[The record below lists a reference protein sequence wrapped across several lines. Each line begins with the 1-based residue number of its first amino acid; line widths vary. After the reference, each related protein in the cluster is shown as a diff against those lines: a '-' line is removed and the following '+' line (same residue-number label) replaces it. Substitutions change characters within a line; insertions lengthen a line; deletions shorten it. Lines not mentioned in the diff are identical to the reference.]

1 MELIILGCG
10 SSLGSPWINNY
21 WGNCDKKNKFNR
33 RTRCSAFIKK
43 GNLSILI
50 DSSPDIKEQF
60 IKNKINDL
68 DCVLYTHEHSDQT
81 SGIFELRPFF
91 WKNKKKINIYADSR
105 TLKALKK
112 KYDFCFYG
120 GQGYIPIMKPN
131 LIKKKH
137 KITKG
142 KNNVTFDTFKVEHGQ
157 ITSTAYIFN
166 KTAYLSDCSNI
177 KTSNLKKL
185 KNLNYLIIDCL
196 KFKRHPGH
204 FNLETSLKIS
214 YNLKPKKTILTNLHT
229 ELDYNFLKSNLPN
242 NIVPAYDGMRLKI

>member
-10 SSLGSPWINNY
+10 SSLGSPWINNH
-21 WGNCDKKNKFNR
+21 WGNCDKKNKLNI

-43 GNLSILI
+43 GNLSVLI
-50 DSSPDIKEQF
+50 DSSPDIREQF
-60 IKNKINDL
+60 IKNKIKDV

-91 WKNKKKINIYADSR
+91 WKHKKRIDIYADSR

-131 LIKKKH
+131 LIKKKQM
-137 KITKG
+137 IRKG
-142 KNNVTFDTFKVEHGQ
+142 KNKIEFDTFKVEHGQ
-157 ITSTAYIFN
+157 ITSTAYVFN

-177 KTSNLKKL
+177 NPSDLNKLKK
-185 KNLNYLIIDCL
+185 LNYLIIDCL

-204 FNLETSLKIS
+204 FNLETSIRIS
-214 YNLKPKKTILTNLHT
+214 TFLKPKKTILTNLHT
-229 ELDYNFLKSNLPN
+229 ELDYNFLKKNLPK
-242 NIVPAYDGMRLKI
+242 NILPAYDGMRLKI

>member
-21 WGNCDKKNKFNR
+21 WGNCDKKNKLNI

-43 GNLSILI
+43 GNLSVLI
-50 DSSPDIKEQF
+50 DTSPDIKEQF
-60 IKNKINDL
+60 IKNKINDV

-91 WKNKKKINIYADSR
+91 WKYKKRIDIYADAR

-120 GQGYIPIMKPN
+120 GQGYTPIMKPN
-131 LIKKKH
+131 LIKKKQM
-137 KITKG
+137 I
-142 KNNVTFDTFKVEHGQ
+142 KN
-157 ITSTAYIFN
+157 
-166 KTAYLSDCSNI
+166 LSDCSNI
-177 KTSNLKKL
+177 NPSDLNNLKK
-185 KNLNYLIIDCL
+185 LNYLIIDCL

-204 FNLETSLKIS
+204 FNLETSIRIS
-214 YNLKPKKTILTNLHT
+214 TFLKPKKTILTNLHT
-229 ELDYNFLKSNLPN
+229 ELDYNFLKKNLPK
-242 NIVPAYDGMRLKI
+242 NILPAYDGMKLKI

>member
-131 LIKKKH
+131 LIKKKQ

-177 KTSNLKKL
+177 KTSDLKKL

>member
-21 WGNCDKKNKFNR
+21 WGNCDKKNKLNI

-43 GNLSILI
+43 GNLSVLI
-50 DSSPDIKEQF
+50 DTSPDIKEQF
-60 IKNKINDL
+60 IKNKINGV

-91 WKNKKKINIYADSR
+91 WKYKKRIDIYADAR

-120 GQGYIPIMKPN
+120 GQGYTPIMKPN
-131 LIKKKH
+131 LIKKKQMI
-137 KITKG
+137 KKG
-142 KNNVTFDTFKVEHGQ
+142 KNKISFDTFKVEHGQ
-157 ITSTAYIFN
+157 ITSTAYVFN

-177 KTSNLKKL
+177 NPSDLNNLKK
-185 KNLNYLIIDCL
+185 LNYLIIDCL

-204 FNLETSLKIS
+204 FNLETSIRIS
-214 YNLKPKKTILTNLHT
+214 TFLKPKKTILTNLHT
-229 ELDYNFLKSNLPN
+229 ELDYNFLKKNLPK
-242 NIVPAYDGMRLKI
+242 NILPAYDGMRLKI

>member
-10 SSLGSPWINNY
+10 SSLGSPWINNN
-21 WGNCDKKNKFNR
+21 WGNCDKKNKFNK
-33 RTRCSAFIKK
+33 RTRCSAFIRK

-60 IKNKINDL
+60 LKNKINNL

-91 WKNKKKINIYADSR
+91 WKYKKRIDIYADAR
-105 TLKALKK
+105 TLKILKK

-131 LIKKKH
+131 LIKKRQNIK
-137 KITKG
+137 KG
-142 KNNVTFDTFKVEHGQ
+142 NNLITFDTFKVEHGQ

-177 KTSNLKKL
+177 KTSDFNKL

-214 YNLKPKKTILTNLHT
+214 YYLKPKKTILTNLHT
-229 ELDYNFLKSNLPN
+229 ELDYNFLKKNLPK
-242 NIVPAYDGMRLKI
+242 NILPAYDGMRLKI

>member
-21 WGNCDKKNKFNR
+21 WGNCDKKNKFNK
-33 RTRCSAFIKK
+33 RTRCSAFIRK
-43 GNLSILI
+43 GNLSVLI

-91 WKNKKKINIYADSR
+91 WKYKKRIDIYADTR
-105 TLKALKK
+105 TLKILKK

-131 LIKKKH
+131 LIKKRL
-137 KITKG
+137 KIKKG
-142 KNNVTFDTFKVEHGQ
+142 NNLITFDTFKVEHGQ

-177 KTSNLKKL
+177 KTSDFNKL

-214 YNLKPKKTILTNLHT
+214 YYLKPKKTILTNLHT
-229 ELDYNFLKSNLPN
+229 ELDYNFLKKNLPK
-242 NIVPAYDGMRLKI
+242 NIVPAFDGMRLKI

>member
-21 WGNCDKKNKFNR
+21 WGNCDKKNKFNK

-68 DCVLYTHEHSDQT
+68 DCILYTHEHSDQT

-229 ELDYNFLKSNLPN
+229 ELDYNFLKTNLPN

>member
-33 RTRCSAFIKK
+33 RTRCSAIIKK

>member
-21 WGNCDKKNKFNR
+21 WGNCDKKNKLNI

-43 GNLSILI
+43 GNLSVLI
-50 DSSPDIKEQF
+50 DTSPDIKEQF
-60 IKNKINDL
+60 IKNKINDV

-91 WKNKKKINIYADSR
+91 WKYKKRIDIYADAR

-120 GQGYIPIMKPN
+120 GQGYTPIMKPN
-131 LIKKKH
+131 LIKKKQMI
-137 KITKG
+137 KKG
-142 KNNVTFDTFKVEHGQ
+142 KNKISFETFKVEHGQ
-157 ITSTAYIFN
+157 ITSTAYVFN

-177 KTSNLKKL
+177 NPSDLNSLKK
-185 KNLNYLIIDCL
+185 LNYLIIDCL

-204 FNLETSLKIS
+204 FNLETSIKIS
-214 YNLKPKKTILTNLHT
+214 TFLNPKKTILTNLHT
-229 ELDYNFLKSNLPN
+229 ELDYNFLKKNLPK
-242 NIVPAYDGMRLKI
+242 NILPAYDGMRLKI

>member
-1 MELIILGCG
+1 M
-10 SSLGSPWINNY
+10 
-21 WGNCDKKNKFNR
+21 
-33 RTRCSAFIKK
+33 
-43 GNLSILI
+43 
-50 DSSPDIKEQF
+50 
-60 IKNKINDL
+60 
-68 DCVLYTHEHSDQT
+68 
-81 SGIFELRPFF
+81 RPFF

-105 TLKALKK
+105 TLKALKR

-177 KTSNLKKL
+177 KTSDLKKL

-229 ELDYNFLKSNLPN
+229 ELDYNFLKRNLPN

>member
-21 WGNCDKKNKFNR
+21 WGNCDKKNKFNK

-112 KYDFCFYG
+112 KYDYCFYG

-137 KITKG
+137 KIVKG
-142 KNNVTFDTFKVEHGQ
+142 KNM
-157 ITSTAYIFN
+157 S
-166 KTAYLSDCSNI
+166 
-177 KTSNLKKL
+177 
-185 KNLNYLIIDCL
+185 LIHI
-196 KFKRHPGH
+196 
-204 FNLETSLKIS
+204 
-214 YNLKPKKTILTNLHT
+214 
-229 ELDYNFLKSNLPN
+229 
-242 NIVPAYDGMRLKI
+242 